1 MPAALIPLTNL
12 QLGRFPR
19 HSYWSDGP
27 CRAAVGSAIKS
38 QDYACSSALG
48 SREFLLADTTR
59 VTFDVVADATTA
71 ALEQRGDRHVL
82 TRKASAEATV

>member
-1 MPAALIPLTNL
+1 M
-12 QLGRFPR
+12 
-19 HSYWSDGP
+19 
-27 CRAAVGSAIKS
+27 
-38 QDYACSSALG
+38 
-48 SREFLLADTTR
+48 TR